1 MLLVHHQVVRGQV
14 VERGDGRA
22 PLEQRPPQSPS
33 LGPEDLLLAEHDQ
46 AERGDLESG
55 RALAHHHPEPLRAP
69 EGGLGPWLEVV
80 LGQHLA
86 QAIALPLVVHHQA
99 DREALAAPVA
109 NLGRERLELAAEAA
123 HRARAHRD
131 AGHRTVAALEQRQLE
146 PLEAREQ
153 GRERRRRR
161 RVVGR
166 RLQQRGILQDDQ
178 GLGGQVV
185 EQGDRRRVRRAERQ
199 HGQFLERPDR
209 ALRRGIEEAQR
220 LHLVAEELGA
230 RRLGVRGGEDVD
242 DAAPQAPLPDLEHR
256 LHPLVAGRLE
266 EREQDLPV
274 AALADGQGERAT
286 LERLGRR
293 HRDREPGRRR
303 HDGHRVAVQ
312 QPAAAERALGVRLA
326 VAATAPGGARAR
338 RELEDAPLPDR
349 PVDRAAGERGHEER
363 GVLGGLVAL
372 DRSRGEEQDRPPGS
386 LEQPGGRQGAGRA
399 PEAVRAQA
407 GDSLGEGRQDLVEGG
422 PAGQDGLGGHAHHT
436 QRLIRGTTGG
446 ARRQRRGALSASL
459 EQGRRTGSRARW
471 PGPRSSGGHPG
482 PP

>member
-1 MLLVHHQVVRGQV
+1 MAVGGERAQAVVARDAVLLVHHQVVGGQV

-22 PLEQRPPQSPS
+22 PLEQRPPEPSP

-46 AERGDLESG
+46 AERGNLESR

-69 EGGLGPWLEVV
+69 ERRASGHGSRSCSASIWRRRSRCRSSSTTRRTVKPSPRQSRISV
-80 LGQHLA
+80 GQ
-86 QAIALPLVVHHQA
+86 
-99 DREALAAPVA
+99 
-109 NLGRERLELAAEAA
+109 RLELAAEAA

-131 AGHRTVAALEQRQLE
+131 ARHRRVAPLEQRQLE

-199 HGQFLERPDR
+199 HGQLPELPDR
-209 ALRRGIEEAQR
+209 ALRGGIEEAQR

-230 RRLGVRGGEDVD
+230 HRLGVGGREDVD
-242 DAAPQAPLPDLEHR
+242 DAAPQAPLPDLEDR

-274 AALADGQGERAT
+274 AALADGQGERAA

-326 VAATAPGGARAR
+326 VAPAAPGGARAR
-338 RELEDAPLPDR
+338 GELEDAPLADR
-349 PVDRAAGERGHEER
+349 PVHRATREAWPGRTR
-363 GVLGGLVAL
+363 
-372 DRSRGEEQDRPPGS
+372 RPGR
-386 LEQPGGRQGAGRA
+386 PGGAGPGPGRGAGSAARS
-399 PEAVRAQA
+399 A
-407 GDSLGEGRQDLVEGG
+407 G
-422 PAGQDGLGGHAHHT
+422 A
-436 QRLIRGTTGG
+436 
-446 ARRQRRGALSASL
+446 AR
-459 EQGRRTGSRARW
+459 RW
-471 PGPRSSGGHPG
+471 PGRGTSPRGRRRAGRVLPWRGPPGPRRRRPSGTGRTGRTRSSHATTDQRYHRGRAASTPRG
-482 PP
+482 PQREP

>member
-1 MLLVHHQVVRGQV
+1 LRRCHEPLHRQVEAPALGVLQQQEVGVVAVGGERAQAVIARDSVLLVHHQVVRGQV

-166 RLQQRGILQDDQ
+166 RLQ
-178 GLGGQVV
+178 
-185 EQGDRRRVRRAERQ
+185 
-199 HGQFLERPDR
+199 
-209 ALRRGIEEAQR
+209 
-220 LHLVAEELGA
+220 
-230 RRLGVRGGEDVD
+230 
-242 DAAPQAPLPDLEHR
+242 
-256 LHPLVAGRLE
+256 
-266 EREQDLPV
+266 
-274 AALADGQGERAT
+274 
-286 LERLGRR
+286 
-293 HRDREPGRRR
+293 
-303 HDGHRVAVQ
+303 
-312 QPAAAERALGVRLA
+312 
-326 VAATAPGGARAR
+326 
-338 RELEDAPLPDR
+338 
-349 PVDRAAGERGHEER
+349 
-363 GVLGGLVAL
+363 
-372 DRSRGEEQDRPPGS
+372 
-386 LEQPGGRQGAGRA
+386 
-399 PEAVRAQA
+399 
-407 GDSLGEGRQDLVEGG
+407 
-422 PAGQDGLGGHAHHT
+422 
-436 QRLIRGTTGG
+436 
-446 ARRQRRGALSASL
+446 
-459 EQGRRTGSRARW
+459 
-471 PGPRSSGGHPG
+471 
-482 PP
+482 